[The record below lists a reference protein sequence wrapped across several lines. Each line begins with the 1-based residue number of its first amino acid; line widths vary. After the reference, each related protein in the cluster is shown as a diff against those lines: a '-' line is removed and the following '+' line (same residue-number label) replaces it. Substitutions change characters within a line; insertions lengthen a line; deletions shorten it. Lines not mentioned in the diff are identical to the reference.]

1 MAKFNQI
8 PIAETWLGS
17 KERRLLDECAR
28 TLKAMGVREVR
39 ALVAARAPYAT
50 IRPAQR
56 SSAVTAA

>member
-1 MAKFNQI
+1 VVLVDDVSTTGA
-8 PIAETWLGS
+8 T
-17 KERRLLDECAR
+17 LDECAR

-50 IRPAQR
+50 IRPARASAQR